1 MEAVAPS
8 DKGWYVPAL
17 QLPEYEISELFAR
30 MSVYVVAILLVLRGF
45 QMMNELDK
53 GPSSVMRLSEQRFSV
68 QFKGPPAADEDV
80 SSRLAAWRPVG
91 QKMIP

>member
-30 MSVYVVAILLVLRGF
+30 MSVYVVAILLVFRGF

-68 QFKGPPAADEDV
+68 QFKGTPADEDV
-80 SSRLAAWRPVG
+80 TSRLAAWWPVG

>member
-30 MSVYVVAILLVLRGF
+30 MLVNVVAILLVLRRISDG
-45 QMMNELDK
+45 D
-53 GPSSVMRLSEQRFSV
+53 
-68 QFKGPPAADEDV
+68 
-80 SSRLAAWRPVG
+80 
-91 QKMIP
+91 